1 MKAYRRMKKDELID
15 EIHRLGEQLNQL
27 KQEQS
32 NRSENAIDSRYNTL
46 TNNLN
51 VGLYRSKIS
60 KPYRILE
67 ANPAFLNLFG
77 YSSIDE
83 LRSVSTKDLYLNN
96 SDRTAF
102 VNQLMKE
109 GMAKN
114 KEIWLRRKNGA
125 KFLASISTILVRNE
139 KNQPMYFD
147 GVIEDITEHKQ
158 AILDLLRREEQYRTL
173 FNFSPDSISILD
185 ETGKILDVNPAFCK
199 LFGYSRNDI
208 IGSNITRMAD
218 PAKKNEVKANIK
230 RILNGENLKQIVR
243 NNTKNKKEK
252 YIQLNESKIL
262 LPNGQPGILSIAEDF
277 TDWINTEKKLVE
289 SEQKYRLLIEN
300 QSDYIVKVD
309 TEGRFLFVSKSYCDF
324 FGKKEEDLLGKK
336 FMILVHDE
344 DQASTRKAMENLYQ
358 PPYKA
363 YLEQRAMTRHG
374 WRWVSW
380 MDTAILNDKNEVIEI
395 IGVGRDITERK
406 LAEQS
411 LLQSEESY
419 RGLFNSITDAIYL
432 QDEEG
437 RFVDVNSGAEKM
449 YGYPRDYFIGKLPD
463 FLSAPGMNDL
473 EKVGSYINEAFR
485 GIPQTFEFWGI
496 DKNKRI
502 FPKEV
507 RLNKTSYFG
516 KEVIVA
522 FAHDISQ
529 RVKDQRLLAEKE
541 SKYRHIFNA
550 FPDIYFK
557 SDITGKVLE
566 ISPSVEKITGFA
578 PEEVI
583 GKNSIGFYYTP
594 DDFEAIGNHFK
605 IDNYIHDFD
614 TRIKM
619 KSGGYVE
626 CSLTASILND
636 PQTGSPYRFEGVL
649 RDISERIKAERLS
662 RENERRLST
671 LMSNLPGIAYQCL
684 NDKDWTMKFVSRG
697 SEQLTGYKPE
707 AFINNNEL
715 AYADIIHPD
724 DQEMVAQKVNISLKN
739 NQSFTLSYRIKT
751 RQGKEKWVWE
761 KGIGVKLEGQQS
773 VILEGFITD
782 ITEQKNAEDE
792 IRKLSRAVDQ
802 SPTIVL
808 MTDLD
813 GKIRY
818 VNKQFEK
825 TTGYTAEEV
834 LGKNPSLL
842 KSGRTPIKVYDE
854 LWNNLTQGKEWH
866 GELLNRKKNGNHYW
880 ESANIYPLK
889 DEHGRVIHYIGMKE
903 DINLRKEMERELIEA
918 KEKAEESDKLKSAFL
933 ANMSHEIRTP
943 MNAIIGF
950 SQLLDEPGISAKERS
965 GYISLIQNSSND
977 LMTLIDDIIDI
988 SKIEANQMKIFKS
1001 QYVLDNLMLELYE
1014 NFRQII
1020 KTQTSKSVLKLRYI
1034 PPDYGEKVFIY
1045 TDVDRFKQIFK
1056 NLLNNAIKF
1065 TDFGSVEFGFSIKK
1079 DEQQSFI
1086 EFYVSDTG
1094 IGIPED
1100 KKELIFESF
1109 TQANDSESRLYGG
1122 TGLGLAITKKI
1133 IDILGGNIWL
1143 ESKRGYGSTFYFTLP
1158 YDPGIKEKRLSL
1170 KSKKLSKERFPDF
1183 SGKTI
1188 LLIDFDKSGRLFLEK
1203 VLARTHCKILRAN
1216 THDQIFDILN
1226 HHTID
1231 LIFNDMGKEQDEG
1244 LETIVKIREKDN
1256 KTPIIGLSSFPRE
1269 SEKQHSLRVGCN
1281 NYLAKPIDISD
1292 LFSTMKNHLSD

>member
-1 MKAYRRMKKDELID
+1 MKAYHRMKKDELIE
-15 EIHRLGEQLNQL
+15 EIHRMGEQLNQL
-27 KQEQS
+27 NQEKS
-32 NRSENAIDSRYNTL
+32 KISENSLHARYNTL
-46 TNNLN
+46 TNNLD
-51 VGLYRSKIS
+51 VGLYRSEIK
-60 KPYRILE
+60 KPFRILE
-67 ANPAFLNLFG
+67 ANPAFLHLFG
-77 YSSIDE
+77 FTSIDE
-83 LRSVSTKDLYLNN
+83 LKSVSTKDLYVNN
-96 SDRTAF
+96 TDRIAF
-102 VNQLMKE
+102 VDMLMKE
-109 GMAKN
+109 GKVKN
-114 KEIWLRRKNGA
+114 MEVWLRRKNGT

-139 KNQPMYFD
+139 KNQALYFD

-173 FNFSPDSISILD
+173 FNFSPDSISIMD
-185 ETGKILDVNPAFCK
+185 ERGKILEVNPAFCK
-199 LFGYSRNDI
+199 LFGYSREDI

-218 PAKKNEVKANIK
+218 PTKKNEVRANIK

-252 YIQLNESKIL
+252 YIQLTESKIL

-277 TDWINTEKKLVE
+277 TDWIHTKNKLIE

-336 FMILVHDE
+336 FMVLVHDE
-344 DQASTRKAMENLYQ
+344 DKDNTQKAMKNLYH
-358 PPYKA
+358 PPFKA

-374 WRWVSW
+374 WRWISW
-380 MDTAILNDKNEVIEI
+380 MDTAILNEKNEVIEI

-419 RGLFNSITDAIYL
+419 RGLFNSVTDAIYL
-432 QDEEG
+432 QDKDG
-437 RFVDVNSGAEKM
+437 RFVDVNAGAEKM

-463 FLSAPGMNDL
+463 FLAAPGMNDL
-473 EKVGSYINEAFR
+473 EKVGTYINEAFQ

-516 KEVIVA
+516 NDVIVA

-557 SDITGKVLE
+557 SDVSGKVLE
-566 ISPSVEKITGFA
+566 ISPSVEKITGFT

-583 GKNSIGFYYTP
+583 GKKSIDFYYAP
-594 DDFEAIGNHFK
+594 EDFEAIGNHFK
-605 IDNYIHDFD
+605 NDNYIHDFD

-619 KSGGYVE
+619 KPGGYVD
-626 CSLTASILND
+626 CSLTASMIND
-636 PQTGSPYRFEGVL
+636 PQTGLPYMIEGVL
-649 RDISERIKAERLS
+649 RDISERIKAERLI

-684 NDKDWTMKFVSRG
+684 NDRHWTMKFVSKG
-697 SEQLTGYKPE
+697 SEQLTGYAPE
-707 AFINNNEL
+707 SFINNHDL
-715 AYADIIHPD
+715 AYFDIIHPD
-724 DQEMVAQKVNISLKN
+724 DREMVSQQVNISLKN
-739 NQSFTLSYRIKT
+739 KESFTLTYRIRT

-761 KGIGVKLEGQQS
+761 KGIGVKIEGQQS
-773 VILEGFITD
+773 LILEGFISD

-802 SPTIVL
+802 SPTLVL
-808 MTDLD
+808 MTDLN
-813 GKIRY
+813 GKIKY

-825 TTGYTAEEV
+825 TTGYLAKEV
-834 LGKNPSLL
+834 LGKNPRFL
-842 KSGRTPIKVYDE
+842 KSGSTPTEVYE
-854 LWNNLTQGKEWH
+854 KLWKTLSEGKEWH
-866 GELLNRKKNGNHYW
+866 GEFLNRTKDGKHYW

-889 DEHGRVIHYIGMKE
+889 DEYGKVIQYIGMKE
-903 DINLRKEMERELIEA
+903 DISLRKKMELELIEA

-950 SQLLDEPGISAKERS
+950 SQLLDEPGISTKERS

-988 SKIEANQMKIFKS
+988 SKIEADQMKIFKS
-1001 QYVLDNLMLELYE
+1001 QYILDNLMLELYE

-1034 PPDYGEKVFIY
+1034 PPDSADQVIIY

-1079 DEQQSFI
+1079 DDKHSFF

-1094 IGIPED
+1094 IGIPAD

-1133 IDILGGNIWL
+1133 IDILGGKIWV

-1158 YDPGIKEKRLSL
+1158 YDSGINEKKLYL
-1170 KSKKLSKERFPDF
+1170 KSKRLSKERFPDF

-1188 LLIDFDKSGRLFLEK
+1188 LLIDFDKSGLLFLEK
-1203 VLARTHCKILRAN
+1203 VLARTHCKILQAN
-1216 THDQIFDILN
+1216 THDQVFDTLN
-1226 HHTID
+1226 HNTID
-1231 LIFNDMGKEQDEG
+1231 LIFNDLGKEQDEG
-1244 LETIVKIREKDN
+1244 VETIVKIREKDT
-1256 KTPIIGLSSFPRE
+1256 KIPIIGLSSYPLE
-1269 SEKQHSLRVGCN
+1269 SEKQHCLSIGCN

-1292 LFSTMKNHLSD
+1292 LLSTMKNHLTE